1 MCVRESLVLL
11 EDMTKRHLAESVCT
25 QVELNLVPRLKS
37 LRHSTIH
44 GDCNEQNL
52 LVDPST
58 SVVCGIVDFGDC
70 LRTCRVFELAI
81 LTAYCMLLVTS
92 DPIGMV
98 APVIAGY
105 LDAYPLDPEELDVLY
120 YAVLA
125 RLCKSVVTGYLTYL
139 RDPSNSYVLTTQ
151 VAGWETIGTLLRV
164 PKCEVDKV
172 WFDDVTV
179 CAP

>member
-1 MCVRESLVLL
+1 M
-11 EDMTKRHLAESVCT
+11 AESVCAE
-25 QVELNLVPRLKS
+25 VEHNLVPRFKS

-52 LVDPST
+52 LVDPNA

-70 LRTCRVFELAI
+70 LQTCRVFELAI
-81 LTAYCMLLVTS
+81 LVAYCTLLVTA

-105 LDAYPLDPEELDVLY
+105 LDVFPLEQGELDVLY

-125 RLCKSVVTGYLTYL
+125 RLCKSVVTGYLTHL
-139 RDPSNSYVLTTQ
+139 QDPSNSYVLTTQ
-151 VAGWETIGTLLRV
+151 MAGWATIGTLLRV
-164 PKCEVDKV
+164 PKHEVDKV
-172 WFDDVTV
+172 WFEDVTV
-179 CAP
+179 CAS